1 MRDLELPP
9 QVLSGRFVRLEPYAP
24 ELREDLR
31 AALDVDPDAWA
42 LFNSSGQ
49 GEHFE
54 SWWAIHTA
62 EMAAGVRVSFVVRR
76 LADGQIVGTTSY
88 LNIRPRD
95 HGVEIGSTFY
105 HPEVRGGVV
114 NPECKLLLLE
124 HAFGAG
130 AWRVELVTDA
140 RNLRSQAA
148 IGKLGAV
155 REGVLRKHRLTWSGH
170 VRDTVMFSITEA
182 DWPGVRAQL
191 QARLEAAGPS
201 TPA

>member
-1 MRDLELPP
+1 ML
-9 QVLSGRFVRLEPYAP
+9 
-24 ELREDLR
+24 
-31 AALDVDPDAWA
+31 ALDVDPDAWA

-76 LADGQIVGTTSY
+76 LDDGQIVGTTSY

-105 HPEVRGGVV
+105 HPEVRG
-114 NPECKLLLLE
+114 
-124 HAFGAG
+124 G

-155 REGVLRKHRLTWSGH
+155 REGVLRKHRLTWTGH

-182 DWPGVRAQL
+182 DWPGVRSEL
-191 QARLEAAGPS
+191 QARLEAAATS